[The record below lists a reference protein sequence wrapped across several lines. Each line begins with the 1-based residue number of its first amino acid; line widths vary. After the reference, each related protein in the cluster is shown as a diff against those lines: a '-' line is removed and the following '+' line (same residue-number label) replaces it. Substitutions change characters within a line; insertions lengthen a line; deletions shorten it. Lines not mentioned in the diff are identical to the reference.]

1 MDHNYEAS
9 APQSSAR
16 QTGKLKR
23 QRQIFDTVRQYTPLW
38 RFSCPQCQHL
48 AGNEASRKRST
59 FVPHLPLTDPAFQT
73 PRRADAIAPRIGA
86 T

>member
-1 MDHNYEAS
+1 MAPNYEAC
-9 APQSSAR
+9 AAIAAQPAAR
-16 QTGKLKR
+16 N
-23 QRQIFDTVRQYTPLW
+23 QRLLGTIFDTVRQYVPLW

-59 FVPHLPLTDPAFQT
+59 FVPHLPLTDSAFQT